1 MPTPQKAQ
9 IIDEVTDSFG
19 RAKSVFLADFT
30 GLTVEEMTE
39 LRRSFRQ
46 AGVEFRVVKN
56 TLARMAAEKSSYGAL
71 SRYFEGPTALAL
83 AMQDPAAPAR
93 IILEYRKKKEKPH
106 VKAFV
111 FEGQML
117 DPSQLEAIA
126 ELPPREVI
134 IGHLLAGLNSPIVR
148 LVGVLQGLLSDLVHT
163 LDAIREKR
171 EKEQPAPRAEEVATP
186 AANTTEP
193 VVAQA

>member
-9 IIDEVTDSFG
+9 VIEEVANTFG
-19 RAKSVFLADFT
+19 RAKSVFLTDFT

-46 AGVEFRVVKN
+46 AEVEFRVVKN
-56 TLARMAAEKSSYGAL
+56 TLARRAAEKSRYGTL
-71 SRYFEGPTALAL
+71 GRYFEGPTALAFG
-83 AMQDPAAPAR
+83 MKDPAAPAR
-93 IILEYRKKKEKPH
+93 ILLEYRKKKERPS

-117 DPSQLEAIA
+117 DPSYLEAIA

-134 IGHLLAGLNSPIVR
+134 IGRLLAGLNSPMVR
-148 LVGVLQGLLSDLVHT
+148 LLGVLQGQFSSLVRT
-163 LDAIREKR
+163 LEAIREK
-171 EKEQPAPRAEEVATP
+171 KEAEPPASPAKEVA
-186 AANTTEP
+186 AP
-193 VVAQA
+193 VAETAELQEAQT